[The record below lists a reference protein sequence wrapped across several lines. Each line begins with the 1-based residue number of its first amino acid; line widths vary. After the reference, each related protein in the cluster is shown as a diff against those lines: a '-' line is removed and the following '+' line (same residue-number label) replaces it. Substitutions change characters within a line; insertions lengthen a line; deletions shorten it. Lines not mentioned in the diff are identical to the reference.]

1 MSDEIISDETISYE
15 TIVVGA
21 GFAARQLIKSLR
33 KQHAHCPIR
42 LITAD
47 SGDDYSKPELSHVLS
62 QQRRADD
69 LTRMHAAHFA
79 EEQRITLLAHT
90 AVTAINAS
98 RRQVICGDRQYDYH
112 TLVLATGASAVL
124 PPIPGREWMLTLN
137 SQQEYRQAETR
148 LMQATR
154 ILVVGAGLIGSELA
168 MDMAQAGKHVMVA
181 DRASHLLSALL
192 PVELSA
198 RLQTTLLQQ
207 GVELLLGTEL
217 QQVEKTEAVLRVTLV
232 SGRTLVVDEVISA
245 IGLRANTGL
254 AAAAGLSVNRGIVT
268 DSQLRTSDP
277 HIYALG
283 DCAEINGKLLPFLQ
297 PIQLTA
303 SIAANSIAARLTPET
318 HPPQG
323 EQPLTLPAMLIKV
336 KTPLFPLQLAG
347 ETQNPALTWHLI
359 ADHGGIV
366 AKGMAGEQLRAFVVG
381 GDRMKEAFPLLRQL
395 SS

>member
-1 MSDEIISDETISYE
+1 
-15 TIVVGA
+15 
-21 GFAARQLIKSLR
+21 
-33 KQHAHCPIR
+33 
-42 LITAD
+42 
-47 SGDDYSKPELSHVLS
+47 
-62 QQRRADD
+62 
-69 LTRMHAAHFA
+69 
-79 EEQRITLLAHT
+79 
-90 AVTAINAS
+90 
-98 RRQVICGDRQYDYH
+98 
-112 TLVLATGASAVL
+112 
-124 PPIPGREWMLTLN
+124 MLTLN

-168 MDMAQAGKHVMVA
+168 MDMAQAGKQVMVA
-181 DRASHLLSALL
+181 DRASHLLSGLL

-217 QQVEKTEAVLRVTLV
+217 QQVEKTETGLRVTLV

-318 HPPQG
+318 HHPQG

>member
-1 MSDEIISDETISYE
+1 
-15 TIVVGA
+15 
-21 GFAARQLIKSLR
+21 
-33 KQHAHCPIR
+33 
-42 LITAD
+42 
-47 SGDDYSKPELSHVLS
+47 
-62 QQRRADD
+62 
-69 LTRMHAAHFA
+69 
-79 EEQRITLLAHT
+79 
-90 AVTAINAS
+90 
-98 RRQVICGDRQYDYH
+98 
-112 TLVLATGASAVL
+112 
-124 PPIPGREWMLTLN
+124 MLTLN

-192 PVELSA
+192 PAELSA
-198 RLQTTLLQQ
+198 RLQTTLQQQ

-217 QQVEKTEAVLRVTLV
+217 QQVEKTEAGLRVTLV

-318 HPPQG
+318 HHPQPQE

-336 KTPLFPLQLAG
+336 KNAVVSVTTGGGNTKPGAHLAPHRRSWWHRGKGNGWGTVAGLCCRRRPHERGLPTTTAIVIMMVSPATARRSPRHFMHLQYIFLV
-347 ETQNPALTWHLI
+347 T
-359 ADHGGIV
+359 
-366 AKGMAGEQLRAFVVG
+366 
-381 GDRMKEAFPLLRQL
+381 LLRD
-395 SS
+395 

>member
-1 MSDEIISDETISYE
+1 MSDEIISNE

-21 GFAARQLIKSLR
+21 GFAARQLIKNLR
-33 KQHAHCPIR
+33 KQDSDCPIR

-47 SGDDYSKPELSHVLS
+47 SGDEYSKPELSHVLS

-69 LTRMHAAHFA
+69 LTRMSAAQFA
-79 EEQRITLLAHT
+79 EEQRITLLPHT
-90 AVTAINAS
+90 AVTGIDVAG
-98 RRQVICGDRQYDYH
+98 RQVICDARRYDYH
-112 TLVLATGASAVL
+112 RLVLATGASAVL
-124 PPIPGREWMLTLN
+124 PRIPGHEWMLTLN

-148 LMQATR
+148 LMQARR

-168 MDMAQAGKHVMVA
+168 MDMAQAGKHVVLA
-181 DRASHLLSALL
+181 DRASHLLSGLL
-192 PVELSA
+192 PVDFSA
-198 RLQTTLLQQ
+198 RLQTALLRQ
-207 GVELLLGTEL
+207 GVELLLHTEL
-217 QQVEKTEAVLRVTLV
+217 QRLEKTDAGLNVTLI
-232 SGRTLVVDEVISA
+232 SGRTLEVDEVICA
-245 IGLRANTGL
+245 IGLRANTSL
-254 AAAAGLSVNRGIVT
+254 AAAAGLAVNRGIVT
-268 DSQLRTSDP
+268 DNQLRTSDP

-303 SIAANSIAARLTPET
+303 SIAANSIAAGTGHGANNPLQEGNRS
-318 HPPQG
+318 
-323 EQPLTLPAMLIKV
+323 LTLPAMLIRV

-347 ETQNPALTWHLI
+347 ETQNPQLVWHLI
-359 ADHGGIV
+359 ADDGGIV